1 MKASQSKNKID
12 RSGDLPNDLIDQ
24 ILKYAHGHD
33 AQAILGDSG
42 LAGQLKRQMAERMLN
57 AELTHQLADSAKP
70 NYRNGSS
77 KKTVVMGEG
86 LSIPVSIPRDRLG
99 AFEPQLIGKYQRRL
113 PQFDE
118 RVIAMYARGM
128 TTREIQAYL
137 LELYG
142 LEVSP
147 SLISTITDE
156 VMDEARAWQQ
166 RPLASTYAIVF
177 FDAIQVKMRCDGIVS
192 NQAVYVALGVGCD
205 GHKEVLGLWF
215 EPTEGAKFWLKV
227 FNELRTRGVEDILIA
242 VVDGLKGFP
251 TAINAVYPQAM
262 VQTCVVHLIRSSLT
276 LINWKERK
284 PLAQALKP
292 IYTAINAEEAEAALM
307 DFEEGGWGKKH
318 PHIAQKWR
326 RQWSEVIP
334 FFGFTAQI
342 RKMIYTTNAIES
354 LNMQLRKAT
363 KTRGHFTSEDGA
375 LKLLYLAI
383 RNIDKKRGKPS
394 PAWSSAVGEFRIIF
408 GDRFTA

>member
-1 MKASQSKNKID
+1 MKTSQSRNKID
-12 RSGDLPNDLIDQ
+12 RSGDLPNDLMDQ
-24 ILKYAHGHD
+24 ILTHARGHD

-42 LAGQLKRQMAERMLN
+42 LAGQLKRQLAERMLN
-57 AELTHQLADSAKP
+57 AELTHQMAQSAEP
-70 NYRNGSS
+70 NHRNGSS
-77 KKTVVMGEG
+77 KKTVIMGEG
-86 LSIPVSIPRDRLG
+86 LSVPVSIPRDRL
-99 AFEPQLIGKYQRRL
+99 AQFEPQLIGKYQRRL

-128 TTREIQAYL
+128 TTRDIQGYL

-147 SLISTITDE
+147 NLISTITDE
-156 VMDEARAWQQ
+156 GMDEARAWQQ
-166 RPLASTYAIVF
+166 RPLESTYAIVF
-177 FDAIQVKMRCDGIVS
+177 FDAIQVKMR
-192 NQAVYVALGVGCD
+192 CD

-251 TAINAVYPQAM
+251 TAINAVYPQTM

-284 PLAQALKP
+284 ALAQALKP
-292 IYTAINAEEAEAALM
+292 IYTAINAETAEAALTE
-307 DFEEGGWGKKH
+307 FEEGQWGKKH

-363 KTRGHFTSEDGA
+363 KTRGHFTSEEGA

-383 RNIDKKRGKPS
+383 RNIDKKRGKPA
-394 PAWSSAVGEFRIIF
+394 PAWSSSVGEFRIIF